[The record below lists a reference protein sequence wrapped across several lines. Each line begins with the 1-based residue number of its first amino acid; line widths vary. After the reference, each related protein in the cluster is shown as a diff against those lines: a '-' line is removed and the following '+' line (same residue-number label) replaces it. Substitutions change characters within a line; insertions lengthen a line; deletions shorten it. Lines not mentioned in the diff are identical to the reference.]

1 MPELILH
8 LRQDGYQQFALL
20 VCHCSARAQSR
31 ATIRDRKTL
40 GLGICTVALIYGLS
54 HLVRARGRQIE
65 PKLWARW
72 DGPPST
78 RYPDTTFGEELK
90 SSIRDALRKTF
101 SIPLLGEDEEAAK
114 PGHTDKE
121 IADALRRVRPH
132 LRQHDPDGL
141 WSNHNA
147 EYGSAAICL
156 PAVVYGCWS
165 PYVRRPSRSSTLGGR
180 TLD

>member
-1 MPELILH
+1 M
-8 LRQDGYQQFALL
+8 
-20 VCHCSARAQSR
+20 
-31 ATIRDRKTL
+31 
-40 GLGICTVALIYGLS
+40 ALIYGLS
-54 HLVRARGRQIE
+54 HLFGARGRQIE

-132 LRQHDPDGL
+132 LRQHDPDGIGRTTTL
-141 WSNHNA
+141 SM
-147 EYGSAAICL
+147 GQPQSACL
-156 PAVVYGCWS
+156 PWYMDAGRPMCDDLLGHLRLEDEPWINQCFIE
-165 PYVRRPSRSSTLGGR
+165 YV
-180 TLD
+180 